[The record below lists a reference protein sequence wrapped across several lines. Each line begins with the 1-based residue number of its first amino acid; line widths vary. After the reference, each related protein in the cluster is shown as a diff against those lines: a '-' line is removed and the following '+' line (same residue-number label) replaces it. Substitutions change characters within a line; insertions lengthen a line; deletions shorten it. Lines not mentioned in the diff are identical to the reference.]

1 MVTFT
6 IVDYWQYDYK
16 FQAQNELMEVTEKYP
31 KRKEKTY
38 KYYDKVF
45 KKILDD
51 KNEFAKLVNNNL
63 EFDEFQERIKAE
75 EIEKYNI
82 EFITRGLEIEN
93 IDMIYKQKNRNVF
106 IIVKYQNTIDY
117 NMAEKMTKYCV
128 AIIRSIYK
136 KETADQIYPI
146 ICPIVLY
153 TGEKKW
159 DAKTTI
165 GKLEEEYYGFPPLE
179 YPKYNLIEINKL

>member
-16 FQAQNELMEVTEKYP
+16 FQAQNILMESTDKYLEN
-31 KRKEKTY
+31 KEKIN
-38 KYYDKVF
+38 KHCDKIL

-51 KNEFAKLVNNNL
+51 KNEFTKLVNDCL
-63 EFDEFQERIKAE
+63 EFEEFQEKIKAE
-75 EIEKYNI
+75 EIEKHDRELI
-82 EFITRGLEIEN
+82 PKGFEIRN
-93 IDMIYKQKNRNVF
+93 IDIIYKIKNRNAF
-106 IIVKYQNTIDY
+106 IIVKHQNTIDY

-128 AIIRSIYK
+128 EIIRSIYK